1 MPRARAHTHAPVD
14 EAEFVDG
21 LDREDAL
28 GHVEPRDVFGKG
40 VVLDQHGHQV
50 SAGEELHQEVQV
62 VGVLE
67 RVVQLDDPRRVGLG
81 EDVALGAD
89 VRELRRGSPESV
101 YVTRDAHPMTGRTWS
116 FLNIS
121 AFLSD
126 FMA

>member
-1 MPRARAHTHAPVD
+1 MD

-28 GHVEPRDVFGKG
+28 GHVEPRDVFGKS

-89 VRELRRGSPESV
+89 VRELRVGARGSVSLSV
-101 YVTRDAHPMTGRTWS
+101 MRCRPSRRSPGP
-116 FLNIS
+116 F
-121 AFLSD
+121 
-126 FMA
+126 